1 MSERKMTIARG
12 LTRLKTIKAQLE
24 GISGNIKAYG
34 AWVDKQK
41 HPLGDTSHNDI
52 KRNHSQAKEKVQSL
66 YQQFNDLMAE
76 HIKIKKA
83 IDRANMKTNIEVA
96 GKVMTLHEALL
107 YEREVA
113 GFISQLT
120 TAYKQSVVTAELKVK
135 QFNSQFSGV
144 QDDSAKA
151 ALLADV
157 SYLVSRETIAEL
169 DKFTVEFLTEIDG
182 IKNEV
187 NALTEIELD

>member
-12 LTRLKTIKAQLE
+12 LTRLKTIKAQLDN
-24 GISGNIKAYG
+24 ISGNIRAYG

-76 HIKIKKA
+76 HIKIKTA
-83 IDRANMKTNIEVA
+83 IDRANMKTQIEVA

-120 TAYKQSVVTAELKVK
+120 TAYKQSVTTAELKVK

-144 QDDSAKA
+144 QDETKA
-151 ALLADV
+151 VLLADV
-157 SYLVSRETIAEL
+157 SYLVSKEAIAEL